1 MKEEET
7 KRINLEKK
15 LNNLIDLKFKDM
27 KYKINEKNKEK
38 SEEQKDLNAPKLY
51 PVILKKRKSEINQNA
66 YNFIKDEKNE
76 LKGDLK
82 ENIKKINKKISECKE
97 FKNLKKEEIF
107 LYFRS

>member
-38 SEEQKDLNAPKLY
+38 SEEQ
-51 PVILKKRKSEINQNA
+51 E
-66 YNFIKDEKNE
+66 
-76 LKGDLK
+76 DLK
-82 ENIKKINKKISECKE
+82 NKI
-97 FKNLKKEEIF
+97 EEK
-107 LYFRS
+107 LL

>member
-38 SEEQKDLNAPKLY
+38 SEEQ
-51 PVILKKRKSEINQNA
+51 E
-66 YNFIKDEKNE
+66 
-76 LKGDLK
+76 DLK
-82 ENIKKINKKISECKE
+82 NKIEEKLPQLKLIILNLILIGKITT
-97 FKNLKKEEIF
+97 I
-107 LYFRS
+107 